1 MKQSEA
7 DRAVEFFNTSNEVVA
22 TDADGAFELA
32 VDSVSVVF
40 GGNEV
45 VRAETFSDDIR
56 IVLRPAKQG
65 DTLVAVKVT
74 SSCSQGGQPCTGF
87 WSAVKWIRVSDPPGA
102 LAVSLGASQAGD
114 LVEHTLEFELTSS
127 GVVPTPFKVK
137 IKRRSK

>member
-102 LAVSLGASQAGD
+102 LAVSRRPRTCSRSIPAPVRRAIQAAWSQ
-114 LVEHTLEFELTSS
+114 TLRE
-127 GVVPTPFKVK
+127 
-137 IKRRSK
+137 